1 MLEAMKGELAREEV
15 VSGNKLHLVMLEAMK
30 GELAGEEL
38 LMSVY
43 STVVSGASFI
53 L

>member
-1 MLEAMKGELAREEV
+1 MLEAMKGELVGEDFL
-15 VSGNKLHLVMLEAMK
+15 VSE
-30 GELAGEEL
+30 
-38 LMSVY
+38 Y

>member
-1 MLEAMKGELAREEV
+1 
-15 VSGNKLHLVMLEAMK
+15 MLEAMK

-38 LMSVY
+38 LVSEY
-43 STVVSGASFI
+43 SAVVSGASFV